1 MLNYLQPGN
10 IIEITA
16 PAGGV
21 VSGAPVVVNQMIG
34 IAAKTADADEPV
46 NIQITGVFTVNKV
59 SAQAW
64 AEGSPIYWD
73 AAASLFTIVE
83 GGLFAGL
90 ATAVAANPSSTG
102 SLLLVPGS
110 AFEGGFHIG
119 TDSVPLVDDTVGVN
133 FMSAYFDSGAASGDS
148 KGLAIVLKATG
159 VMQTYSTAIYGA
171 CQPSVQ
177 VRNPVGVQGDLIFGA
192 AGWIQ
197 GLGYALGGYLSLP
210 AAVVAATGN
219 IACISADI
227 NAPASSDVSA
237 CTRASCIRIAVG
249 GDATAKGK
257 WETKGAV
264 ISLVGF
270 TQAAGVTKMISST
283 KLAELPAGT
292 IGMRVGVGP
301 GGGGDSMYYV
311 PLVPASEWN

>member
-16 PAGGV
+16 PSGGV

-34 IAAKTADADEPV
+34 IAAKTEAAGVAV

-73 AAASLFTIVE
+73 EAASLFTIVE

-90 ATAVAANPSSTG
+90 ATAVAANPTSTG

-110 AFEGGFHIG
+110 AYEGGFHIG
-119 TDSVPLVDDTVGVN
+119 TSAVPLVDDTVNVN
-133 FMSAYFDSGAASGDS
+133 FMRGYFDSGATSGDS
-148 KGLAIVLKATG
+148 KGLGITLNATG
-159 VMQTYSTAIYGA
+159 VLQTYSTALYGH
-171 CQPSVQ
+171 CVPSVQ

-197 GLGYALGGYLSLP
+197 GLGYAIGGYLGLP
-210 AAVVAATGN
+210 AAAVAATGN
-219 IACISADI
+219 VACVSADI
-227 NAPASSDVSA
+227 NAPASCDVSA
-237 CTRASCIRIAVG
+237 ATRVSCLRIAVG
-249 GDATAKGK
+249 GDATAIRTF
-257 WETKGAV
+257 EQKGAV

-270 TQAAGVTKMISST
+270 TQQAGVTDMLSST
-283 KLAELPAGT
+283 RLAELPAGT

-301 GGGGDSMYYV
+301 GGGGDTMYYV
-311 PLVPASEWN
+311 PLVPAAEWN